1 MHATQERSHR
11 SRLPQDTRREQL
23 MDATIDVIA
32 EHGLSNLTLG
42 KVAERAGLTAA
53 MVNFHFETKQDLLD
67 ATLAR
72 LAAEMTENL
81 DRAVERGAGS
91 PAATLVA
98 LAESAFDPVVFS
110 NEKVAALE
118 AFWGAGVSS
127 PDYFSVCSATARDF
141 EDRICAEFDRLAET
155 AGSAIDTRVAS
166 LGLVGLVDILWW
178 RIMSQQSGAA
188 EAKRNCR
195 RYLAN
200 MFPSQIEELPGV
212 R

>member
-1 MHATQERSHR
+1 
-11 SRLPQDTRREQL
+11 
-23 MDATIDVIA
+23 MDATIETIA
-32 EHGLSNLTLG
+32 GHGLSSLTLG

-72 LAAEMTENL
+72 LAAEMTDSL
-81 DRAVERGAGS
+81 DRAMEEGAGS

-98 LAESAFDPVVFS
+98 LADSAFDPVVFS
-110 NEKVAALE
+110 NDKVAALE
-118 AFWGAGVSS
+118 AFWGAGTAS
-127 PDYFSVCSATARDF
+127 PDYFSVCTATARDF
-141 EDRICAEFDRLAET
+141 EDRVCAQFDRLADA

-178 RIMSQQSGAA
+178 RILSGRCTPADA
-188 EAKRNCR
+188 RRNCR

-200 MFPSQIEELPGV
+200 LFPSQIEELPGV